1 MCAWATMT
9 SMVENMCGLLVG
21 SYLMV
26 CPCLTRPGFA
36 RRFSYVERAN
46 AGGVGATLRVQT
58 RKAPGELGSCVR
70 RLMVIVYPSKFEYS
84 TVRTVSCIAAE
95 TQQPQR
101 KVAVCTDF
109 TTSQISA
116 HNSRCGGCCALW
128 EYMWAGVGTLWDNM
142 VQSAQESDLFVHS
155 PKVARNSVVRQ
166 VFNSLK
172 TAEFQRCDFK
182 V

>member
-1 MCAWATMT
+1 MAYSGGAGSSSVAVGLHDVLGVGELVELIDVGLGNHDVDGREHVWAPRGIVFNGV
-9 SMVENMCGLLVG
+9 SLFDEAGVRPAILVRG
-21 SYLMV
+21 A
-26 CPCLTRPGFA
+26 C
-36 RRFSYVERAN
+36 N
-46 AGGVGATLRVQT
+46 AGGVGAILRVQT

-116 HNSRCGGCCALW
+116 HNSRCGGCRALW
-128 EYMWAGVGTLWDNM
+128 EYMWAGVCTLWDNM
-142 VQSAQESDLFVHS
+142 VQSA
-155 PKVARNSVVRQ
+155 
-166 VFNSLK
+166 
-172 TAEFQRCDFK
+172 
-182 V
+182 

>member
-70 RLMVIVYPSKFEYS
+70 RMMVTVYPSKFEYS
-84 TVRTVSCIAAE
+84 TVQTVSCVAAE
-95 TQQPQR
+95 TKQSQR

-109 TTSQISA
+109 TTS
-116 HNSRCGGCCALW
+116 
-128 EYMWAGVGTLWDNM
+128 
-142 VQSAQESDLFVHS
+142 
-155 PKVARNSVVRQ
+155 
-166 VFNSLK
+166 
-172 TAEFQRCDFK
+172 
-182 V
+182 